1 MFLKIFY
8 DVYRFVFSFSNFN
21 FRGPLVYQFYYCYML
36 TSLNKVLLTYL
47 LTYKVEELIY
57 SADGKVRAVVVKVA
71 NNTNRPVYL
80 RRVMQQ
86 LIPIEVQAC
95 SRQITERELSRPE
108 TRVNDNQ
115 RPRRIAAVAGEIN
128 RRDKSIS

>member
-1 MFLKIFY
+1 MLKN
-8 DVYRFVFSFSNFN
+8 DS
-21 FRGPLVYQFYYCYML
+21 
-36 TSLNKVLLTYL
+36 TSRIYWKLA
-47 LTYKVEELIY
+47 KVEELIY

-80 RRVMQQ
+80 RRVIQQ

-95 SRQITERELSRPE
+95 SRQIAERELSRPE